1 MRPPRP
7 GEDFKVQP
15 QLFTGDGL
23 LIVTCYRG
31 MLASPASDSGTGA
44 TIALATADGRTLD
57 TAHSGFA

>member
-1 MRPPRP
+1 MKPPRP
-7 GEDFKVQP
+7 GEDFRVQP

-23 LIVTCYRG
+23 LIVTCNRG
-31 MLASPASDSGTGA
+31 MLANPASDSCTGA